1 MILILTDKK
10 SNRLS
15 YTLDFIFK
23 RVLGV
28 EFEIKA
34 YDKGF
39 TANIPSIYYGKEI
52 MPLSNH
58 CIRMFNSGLLF
69 QSDIKDQ
76 NIQCSKMP
84 SGALG
89 FFQHEGD
96 NFDYEIDIF
105 SLVFYLISRYEE
117 YLTANADRYGRYEA
131 SQSLAFKNNFLEI
144 PLVDIWIEVLKDK
157 IKLFCPESL
166 PLTPKFQVNP
176 TVDIDQV
183 WAYNHRGFRMIG
195 GVLKDIFLFRTSLLM
210 DRFTYFGDDKNDPF
224 FTFQYL
230 DSMFDKFKKT
240 PKYFVLFAAKPNRLD
255 INHSIKNNHFL
266 KFIKAFSLDHQIGIH
281 PSIQSHADLNVLK
294 NEKKNLEN
302 VLKKNISNSR
312 QHYIKFSL
320 PETYRSL
327 IEIGIKADYSMG
339 YPDHIGYRAGT
350 GHSFLW
356 YDLLKEETTTIEI
369 HPFEI
374 MEVTLKKYMQ
384 LNPQQSIVKLKSML
398 DIAKTYN
405 VPITFIWHNSSFSP
419 QFGWSGW
426 EKVFEFLL
434 EYPQD

>member
-1 MILILTDKK
+1 MILIFTDKK

-28 EFEIKA
+28 EFETKA
-34 YDKGF
+34 YDVDL
-39 TANIPSIYYGKEI
+39 AAHNPSIYYGNEEV
-52 MPLSNH
+52 PNSDF
-58 CIRMFNSGLLF
+58 CIRMYNSGLLF
-69 QSDIKDQ
+69 QSGVQDQ
-76 NIQCSKMP
+76 SIQCSRMP
-84 SGALG
+84 SGVLG
-89 FFQHEGD
+89 FFQQHTD
-96 NFDYEIDIF
+96 NFDFEIDIF
-105 SLVFYLISRYEE
+105 SMVFYLISRYEE
-117 YLTANADRYGRYEA
+117 YLPAKFDRYERYEA

-144 PLVDIWIEVLKDK
+144 PLVDIWIEALKEK
-157 IKLFCPESL
+157 IKLIFPESL

-183 WAYNHRGFRMIG
+183 WAYNHRGYRMIG
-195 GVLKDIFLFRTSLLM
+195 GALKDILLL
-210 DRFTYFGDDKNDPF
+210 RITLLKERITYFGDEKNDPF

-230 DSMFDKFKKT
+230 DSMFAKFKKI
-240 PKYFVLFAAKPNRLD
+240 PRYFVLFSEKPNRLD
-255 INHSIKNNHFL
+255 INHSIKNKYFL
-266 KFIKAFSLDHQIGIH
+266 EYIKAFSLDHQVGIH
-281 PSIQSHADLNVLK
+281 PSIQSHVDLNVLR
-294 NEKKNLEN
+294 NEKKQLEN
-302 VLKKNISNSR
+302 LLQNTITNSR

-320 PETYRSL
+320 PETYRNL

-356 YDLLKEETTTIEI
+356 YDLLKEEKTTLEI
-369 HPFEI
+369 YPFEI
-374 MEVTLKKYMQ
+374 MEVTLKKYML
-384 LNPQQSIVKLKSML
+384 LNPQQSIEKLKSML

-419 QFGWSGW
+419 QFGWLGW

-434 EYPQD
+434 GYPQD